1 MNHFNEQFQI
11 SDAELAALNTEADA
25 IQEYMDRASDIRDG
39 NVLTERLHTL
49 DTYMSRLS
57 EMMIRAK
64 TMKAQEQNAYLAANE
79 EKINKLTATV
89 SNRMLASHLFEH
101 SATYER
107 LETMYHTVEHLTR
120 DLVTQISY
128 LKKQLESFGA

>member
-1 MNHFNEQFQI
+1 MNHFNERFQI
-11 SDAELAALNTEADA
+11 SDAELAALNSEADA

-64 TMKAQEQNAYLAANE
+64 TMKAQEPF
-79 EKINKLTATV
+79 
-89 SNRMLASHLFEH
+89 RLF
-101 SATYER
+101 
-107 LETMYHTVEHLTR
+107 
-120 DLVTQISY
+120 
-128 LKKQLESFGA
+128 

>member
-1 MNHFNEQFQI
+1 MNHFNERFQI
-11 SDAELAALNTEADA
+11 SDAELAALNSEADA

-39 NVLTERLHTL
+39 NVLT
-49 DTYMSRLS
+49 